1 MYYIA
6 FNIIHNAT
14 KQIEIMTTFK
24 IEITKLG
31 CNIDGFETENE
42 VLEVRSFST
51 LKEAKKEIRSMIKN
65 EGFER
70 LYNIYNQEENTE
82 LHTNF

>member
-1 MYYIA
+1 
-6 FNIIHNAT
+6 
-14 KQIEIMTTFK
+14 MTTFK

-31 CNIDGFETENE
+31 CNIEGFETIDET
-42 VLEVRSFST
+42 LEVRVFDT

-65 EGFER
+65 EGYER
-70 LYNIYNQEENTE
+70 LYNVYNKELNTE